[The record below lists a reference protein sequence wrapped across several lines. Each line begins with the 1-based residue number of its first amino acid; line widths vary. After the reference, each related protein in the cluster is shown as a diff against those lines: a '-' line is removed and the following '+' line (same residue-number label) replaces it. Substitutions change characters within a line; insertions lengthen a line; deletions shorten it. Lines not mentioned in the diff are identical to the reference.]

1 MDQLLL
7 GDNLFHTNILKF
19 ALEMILTVETF
30 RRPLSLSLSLTWIYF
45 LVATKKSRY
54 PENALKL
61 ITDIY

>member
-45 LVATKKSRY
+45 LVATKKCRC